1 MQIIFLCQKKMVIL
15 ICESGSLKDFETL
28 DTQELNGDASRVVSV
43 SRDFF
48 FNVLQLNLTA
58 ARLYKHFHFLQ

>member
-48 FNVLQLNLTA
+48 
-58 ARLYKHFHFLQ
+58 